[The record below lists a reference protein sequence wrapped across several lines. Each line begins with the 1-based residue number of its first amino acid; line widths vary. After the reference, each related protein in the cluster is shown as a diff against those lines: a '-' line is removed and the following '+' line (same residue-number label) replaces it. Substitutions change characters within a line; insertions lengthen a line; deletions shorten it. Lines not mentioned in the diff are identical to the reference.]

1 MKLRYIISCLLM
13 LFIVLPSVAQEQPQ
27 QTVLTGKITDIGGEP
42 LIGASIFIENEQQ
55 RNLNGTISDENG
67 NYRLAVPAG
76 NNLRVV
82 FSYIG
87 FKTKKVT
94 IGNQTTINTNLEEDA
109 FEYGSAEVVAERVQT
124 NSLGI
129 SQREQVS
136 SSQRFDVEQ
145 LEEVPMTS
153 IESGLQ
159 GRMANVDIISGADP
173 GSRST
178 IRIRGTSSLNANS
191 EPLIV
196 VDGIPYPTNFGD
208 DFNFATANDQD
219 FGALVN
225 ISPNDIESIEV
236 LKDAAATAIWGSQG
250 ANGVLVFKTKKGKK
264 GKTRFSFSTK
274 SEIKKEPNTI
284 PLLNGSQ
291 YVSLM
296 QDGIWN
302 SINDIGYQAG
312 SAYTNLL
319 FQSSEINF
327 DPEWVYF
334 DEYNQN
340 TNWVNEVTQLGYFL
354 DNNFSLS
361 GGGDKAIYRVSVG
374 YLRDMGTT
382 IGTSLDRFNSMASV
396 TYNFSNKL
404 SVSADMSYSQ
414 SLKDANWTEG
424 NFPSARSMAMRKM
437 PNMSPYVLD
446 DVGRRTTEYFTP
458 QENFQGSFANNKMY
472 NPVALVHESSNQ
484 TKADNA
490 RVIFRLRYQFN
501 PDLQYQG
508 TVGFD
513 TRTNKNTSFLPQSV
527 TGVLWTDPYFNRSAD
542 MLSDQLY
549 INTENK
555 LIYNKA
561 INDKNHI
568 ILSGLVQTNEARS
581 FGYVS
586 QTSGNASESLND
598 PTDGGA
604 VSKMESDNSMT
615 RRIATIANAHYTF
628 NGKYIIS
635 GGYRWEANSS
645 LGANNRWAGFPSI
658 GLAWHFGD
666 EPFMKDI
673 AGIEL
678 GKLRASWGKSGNPP
692 GGAFPYI
699 GTFSPITPG
708 YMDMVAISP
717 SSIQLEN
724 LRWETITQSN
734 IGIDFSLLEGRL
746 YVTAEVYD
754 RRTTDLL
761 QKDYSLP
768 SSTGFS
774 EVRYYNSGE
783 VYNRGWEMIFNYDAI
798 KREDLGISFNF
809 NIARNR
815 NKVEQLPDNMLFEN
829 YNFDNGEYA
838 HKIVEGN
845 PIGSFY
851 GYRYEGVYQDG
862 EQTYA
867 RDNDGN
873 LMYDINGELVYM
885 QNGNRRVY
893 PGDAKYEDVNGDG
906 VIDQFDIVYLGN
918 AMPLFTA
925 GGGFNIRWK
934 NFMLTTF
941 LHGRFGQKIVNQTRI
956 NTENM
961 YGTANQST
969 AVLKRWRHQGDD
981 TEIPRA
987 LYNEGYNYLG
997 SDRFVEDGSFVRLK
1011 TVSLRYS
1018 LPKAWLS
1025 KNNIERLDVF
1035 FTAQDLYT
1043 WTKYSGQDP
1052 EVNLSSNIYML
1063 SVDGASTPRP
1073 KRFALGINMNF

>member
-1 MKLRYIISCLLM
+1 MKTFYIISCMLM
-13 LFIVLPSVAQEQPQ
+13 LLVMPLRAQ
-27 QTVLTGKITDIGGEP
+27 QTVLTGKITDQSGEP
-42 LIGASIFIENEQQ
+42 LIGASVFVENDQQ
-55 RNLNGTISDENG
+55 RSLNGTVSDENG
-67 NYRLAVPAG
+67 NYRLAVPSDP
-76 NNLRVV
+76 NLTIV

-87 FKTKKVT
+87 FKTRKEVFT
-94 IGNQTTINTNLEEDA
+94 NETNLDITLYEDA
-109 FEYGSAEVVAERVQT
+109 FEYGSAEVVADRVEI

-129 SQREQVS
+129 SEREQVS
-136 SSQRFDVEQ
+136 SSQRFDVKK

-173 GSRST
+173 GSRSS

-196 VDGIPYPTNFGD
+196 VDGVPYPTNFGD

-250 ANGVLVFKTKKGKK
+250 ANGVLVFKTKKGRK

-274 SEIKKEPNTI
+274 SEVKREPNTV
-284 PLLNGSQ
+284 PLLDGAQ

-302 SINDIGYQAG
+302 SINDVGYLSG
-312 SAYTNLL
+312 SGYTQGL
-319 FQSSEINF
+319 FQTQEINF

-340 TNWVNEVTQLGYFL
+340 TNWTNEVTQLGYFL

-361 GGGDKAIYRVSVG
+361 GGGDKAIYRVSLG
-374 YLRDMGTT
+374 YLRDVGTT
-382 IGTSLDRFNSMASV
+382 MGTSLDRFNSMASV
-396 TYNFSNKL
+396 TYKFSNKL
-404 SVSADMSYSQ
+404 SVNADMSYSQ
-414 SLKDANWTEG
+414 SLKDANWTESG
-424 NFPSARSMAMRKM
+424 MASARGMAMLKM

-446 DVGRRTTEYFTP
+446 DNGNRTSEYFTP
-458 QENFQGSFANNKMY
+458 LENFQGSYASNKYY
-472 NPVALVHESSNQ
+472 NPVALVNESLNE

-490 RVIFRLRYQFN
+490 RVIFRLRYRFN
-501 PDLQYQG
+501 PDLEYSG

-513 TRTNKNTSFLPQSV
+513 ARTTKNRKFLPQSV
-527 TGVLWTDPYFNRSAD
+527 TGVLWTDPYFNRSSD
-542 MLSDQLY
+542 LLSDQLY

-555 LIYNKA
+555 LIFNKA
-561 INDKNHI
+561 ITDKHHVI
-568 ILSGLVQTNEARS
+568 MSGLVQTNEARS

-586 QTSGNASESLND
+586 ETSGNASGSLSD
-598 PTDGGA
+598 PTDGAA
-604 VSKMESDNSMT
+604 VASMKSDNSMS
-615 RRIATIANAHYTF
+615 RRIAAIANGHYTF
-628 NGKYIIS
+628 NGKYIVS

-645 LGANNRWAGFPSI
+645 LGASNRWAGFPSL
-658 GLAWHFGD
+658 GLAWQFGD
-666 EPFMKDI
+666 EPFMDGF

-678 GKLRASWGKSGNPP
+678 GKLRFSWGKSGNPP

-717 SSIQLEN
+717 ASIQLEN

-734 IGIDFSLLEGRL
+734 IGIDLSLMQGRL

-754 RRTTDLL
+754 RATTDLL

-768 SSTGFS
+768 SSTGFT

-783 VYNRGWEMIFNYDAI
+783 VYNRGWELIFNYDAI
-798 KREDLGISFNF
+798 RRDDFGLSFNF
-809 NIARNR
+809 NLARNR
-815 NKVEQLPDNMLFEN
+815 NKVVSLPENMLFEN
-829 YNFDNGEYA
+829 YTFDNGNYA

-851 GYRYEGVYQDG
+851 GYRYEGVYQNG
-862 EQTYA
+862 EETYA
-867 RDNDGN
+867 RDGEGN
-873 LMYDINGELVYM
+873 LMYDIDGELVYM

-918 AMPLFTA
+918 AMPVFTA

-934 NFMLTTF
+934 NFMFTTF

-969 AVLKRWRHQGDD
+969 AVLQRWRLEGDD

-997 SDRFVEDGSFVRLK
+997 SDRFVEDGSFIRLK

-1018 LPKAWLS
+1018 LPKAFLTKS
-1025 KNNIERLDVF
+1025 KIERFDVF

-1043 WTKYSGQDP
+1043 WTNYSGQDP

-1063 SVDGASTPRP
+1063 SVDRAATPRP
-1073 KRFALGINMNF
+1073 KRFALGVNMNF

>member
-1 MKLRYIISCLLM
+1 MKSIYILSSLLLLCLAFPLQ
-13 LFIVLPSVAQEQPQ
+13 AQQNL
-27 QTVLTGKITDIGGEP
+27 VTGTITDTNGEP
-42 LIGASIFIENEQQ
+42 LIGASVFVENDQQ
-55 RNLNGTISDENG
+55 RNLNGTISDANG
-67 NYRLAVPAG
+67 NYRLAIPPME
-76 NNLRVV
+76 NLNIV

-87 FKTKKVT
+87 FTTKRLAYSS
-94 IGNQTTINTNLEEDA
+94 QTKLNINLEEEA
-109 FEYGSAEVVAERVQT
+109 FEYGSAEVVAERVEV

-129 SQREQVS
+129 SAREQVAA
-136 SSQRFDVEQ
+136 SQRFDVEQ

-173 GSRST
+173 GSRSS

-196 VDGIPYPTNFGD
+196 VDGVPYPTNFGD

-274 SEIKKEPNTI
+274 SEVKKEPSTI
-284 PLLNGSQ
+284 PMLNGAQ

-302 SINDIGYQAG
+302 SVNDIGYQSGA
-312 SAYTNLL
+312 AYTGLL
-319 FQSSEINF
+319 FGTQEINF

-334 DEYNQN
+334 DEYNQD
-340 TNWVNEVTQLGYFL
+340 TDWVDEVTQLGYFL

-374 YLRDMGTT
+374 YLRDVGTT
-382 IGTSLDRFNSMASV
+382 IGTSLDRFNSLASV
-396 TYNFSNKL
+396 TYKFSNKL

-414 SLKDANWTEG
+414 SLKDANWTES
-424 NFPSARSMAMRKM
+424 NFPSARSMAMFKM

-446 DVGRRTTEYFTP
+446 QAGNRTTEYFTP
-458 QENFQGSFANNKMY
+458 LQNFQGSFGSNVY
-472 NPVALVHESSNQ
+472 NPVALVNESSNQ
-484 TKADNA
+484 TKADNS
-490 RVIFRLRYQFN
+490 RVIFRLKYQFN
-501 PDLQYQG
+501 PDFQYLG

-513 TRTNKNTSFLPQSV
+513 ARTTKNKKFLPQSA
-527 TGVLWTDPYFNRSAD
+527 TGVLWTDPYFNRSSD
-542 MLSDQLY
+542 LLSDQLY

-561 INDKNHI
+561 LNDRNHI
-568 ILSGLVQTNEARS
+568 ILSGLLQTNESRS

-586 QTSGNASESLND
+586 ETSGNASSALSD
-598 PTDGGA
+598 PTDGAA
-604 VSKMESDNSMT
+604 VASMKSDNSMS
-615 RRIATIANAHYTF
+615 RRISAITNGHYTF

-645 LGANNRWAGFPSI
+645 LGASNRWAGFPSL
-658 GLAWHFGD
+658 GLAWQFGD
-666 EPFMKDI
+666 EPFMNGI

-692 GGAFPYI
+692 GGAWPYI

-708 YMDMVAISP
+708 YMDMIAISP
-717 SSIQLEN
+717 NSIQLEN
-724 LRWETITQSN
+724 LKWETITQSN
-734 IGIDFSLLEGRL
+734 IGIDLSLLNGKL
-746 YVTAEVYD
+746 FLTAEVYD
-754 RRTTDLL
+754 RKTTDLL
-761 QKDYSLP
+761 QKNYSLP

-774 EVRYYNSGE
+774 QVGYYNSGE
-783 VYNRGWEMIFNYDAI
+783 VYNRGWELIFNYDAVR
-798 KREDLGISFNF
+798 REDWGLSFNINF
-809 NIARNR
+809 ARNR
-815 NKVEQLPDNMLFEN
+815 NEVVELPDNMLFEN
-829 YNFDNGEYA
+829 YTFGNEKYA

-851 GYRYEGVYQDG
+851 GYRYLGVYQNG
-862 EQTYA
+862 EETYA
-867 RDNDGN
+867 HDGDGK
-873 LMYDINGELVYM
+873 LMYDIEGDLVYTK
-885 QNGNRRVY
+885 NGNRRVF
-893 PGDAKYEDVNGDG
+893 PGDAKYEDINGDG
-906 VIDQFDIVYLGN
+906 VIDQYDIVYLGN
-918 AMPLFTA
+918 AMPVFTA
-925 GGGFNIRWK
+925 GGGFNLRWK

-941 LHGRFGQKIVNQTRI
+941 VHGRFGQKIVNQARMQ
-956 NTENM
+956 TENM

-969 AVLKRWRHQGDD
+969 AVLKRWRHEGDD

-987 LYNEGYNYLG
+987 LYNEGYNFLG
-997 SDRFVEDGSFVRLK
+997 SDRYVEDGSFIRLK

-1018 LPKAWLS
+1018 LPKAFLS
-1025 KNNIERLDVF
+1025 KNKIERFDIF

-1043 WTKYSGQDP
+1043 WTNYSGQDP
-1052 EVNLSSNIYML
+1052 EVSLSSNIYML
-1063 SVDGASTPRP
+1063 SVDNARTPRP
-1073 KRFALGINMNF
+1073 RRYALGINMNF

>member
-1 MKLRYIISCLLM
+1 MKSFYIISCLLM
-13 LFIVLPSVAQEQPQ
+13 LLIASPLRAQ
-27 QTVLTGKITDIGGEP
+27 QTVLTGKITDASGEP
-42 LIGASIFIENEQQ
+42 LIGASIFVENDQQ
-55 RNLNGTISDENG
+55 RNVNGTISDENG
-67 NYRLAVPAG
+67 NYRLAVPG
-76 NNLRVV
+76 QDGLKIV

-87 FKTKKVT
+87 FKTKKVDF
-94 IGNQTTINTNLEEDA
+94 GNQSTLDVTLMEEA

-129 SQREQVS
+129 SAREQTS
-136 SSQRFDVEQ
+136 SSQRFDIEQ
-145 LEEVPMTS
+145 LKEVPMTS

-191 EPLIV
+191 DPLIV
-196 VDGIPYPTNFGD
+196 VDGIPYPTNFSD
-208 DFNFATANDQD
+208 DFNFSTANDQD

-250 ANGVLVFKTKKGKK
+250 ANGVLVFKTKKGRK

-274 SEIKKEPNTI
+274 SEIKKEPSTI
-284 PLLNGSQ
+284 PLLDGSQ

-302 SINDIGYQAG
+302 SINDIGYLAG
-312 SAYTNLL
+312 AAYTNRL
-319 FQSSEINF
+319 FETQEINF
-327 DPEWVYF
+327 DPDWVYF
-334 DEYNQN
+334 DEYNQK
-340 TNWVNEVTQLGYFL
+340 TDWINEVSQLGHFL

-361 GGGDKAIYRVSVG
+361 GGGDKAIYRVSLG
-374 YLRDMGTT
+374 YLRDVGTT
-382 IGTSLDRFNSMASV
+382 TGTSLDRFNSLASV
-396 TYNFSNKL
+396 TYKFSNKL

-414 SLKDANWTEG
+414 SIKDANWSG
-424 NFPSARSMAMRKM
+424 NGISSARSMAMRKM

-446 DVGRRTTEYFTP
+446 DNGHRTSEYFTP
-458 QENFQGSFANNKMY
+458 LENFQGGFSSTGFY
-472 NPVALVHESSNQ
+472 NPVALVNESVNETQ
-484 TKADNA
+484 ADNA
-490 RVIFRLRYQFN
+490 RVIFRLKYRFN
-501 PDLQYQG
+501 PDLEYTG

-513 TRTNKNTSFLPQSV
+513 TRTTKNRKFLPQSV

-542 MLSDQLY
+542 LLSDQLY

-561 INDKNHI
+561 INDRNHV

-586 QTSGNASESLND
+586 ETSGNASGSLSD
-598 PTDGGA
+598 PTDGA
-604 VSKMESDNSMT
+604 SVASMKSDNSMS
-615 RRIATIANAHYTF
+615 RRVATIANAHYTF
-628 NGKYIIS
+628 NEKYIIS

-645 LGANNRWAGFPSI
+645 LGAANRWAGFPSV
-658 GLAWHFGD
+658 GVAWHFGD
-666 EPFMKDI
+666 EPFMKGL
-673 AGIEL
+673 AGIDL

-708 YMDMVAISP
+708 YIDMVAISP
-717 SSIQLEN
+717 ASIQLEN

-734 IGIDFSLLEGRL
+734 IGLDLSLMQGRL
-746 YVTAEVYD
+746 YITAEVYD
-754 RRTTDLL
+754 RLTTDLL

-774 EVRYYNSGE
+774 AVRYFNSGR
-783 VYNRGWEMIFNYDAI
+783 VYNRGWELIFNYDAL
-798 KREDLGISFNF
+798 KTEDLKVSFNF

-815 NKVEQLPDNMLFEN
+815 NKVEELPENMQFEN
-829 YNFDNGEYA
+829 YQFGNGKYA

-851 GYRYEGVYQDG
+851 GYRYQGVYQNG
-862 EQTYA
+862 EETYA
-867 RDNDGN
+867 RDGNGN
-873 LMYDINGELVYM
+873 LMYDIDGELVYM

-893 PGDAKYEDVNGDG
+893 PGDAKYEDINGDG
-906 VIDQFDIVYLGN
+906 VIDQYDIVYLGN

-925 GGGFNIRWK
+925 GGGFNVRYK

-941 LHGRFGQKIVNQTRI
+941 LHGRFGQKIVNETRI

-961 YGTANQST
+961 FSTSNQST
-969 AVLKRWRHQGDD
+969 AVLKRWRHEGDD
-981 TEIPRA
+981 TDIPRA

-1011 TVSLRYS
+1011 SISLRYS
-1018 LPKAWLS
+1018 LPKTFLT
-1025 KNNIERLDVF
+1025 KNKIDRFDVF
-1035 FTAQDLYT
+1035 FTVQDLYT
-1043 WTKYSGQDP
+1043 WTNYSGQDP

-1063 SVDGASTPRP
+1063 SVDQASTPRP
-1073 KRFALGINMNF
+1073 KRFAMGINMNF

>member
-1 MKLRYIISCLLM
+1 MKSLYLFSCLLLLM
-13 LFIVLPSVAQEQPQ
+13 AVSSLRAQQA
-27 QTVLTGKITDIGGEP
+27 VLTGNISDANGEP
-42 LIGASIFIENEQQ
+42 LIGASVFIENDQQ
-55 RNLNGTISDENG
+55 RNLSGTVSDANG
-67 NYRLAVPAG
+67 NYRLAIPPVDG
-76 NNLRVV
+76 IKIV

-87 FKTKKVT
+87 FKTKKVPY
-94 IGNQTTINTNLEEDA
+94 GNQSSLDVTLQEDA
-109 FEYGSAEVVAERVQT
+109 FEYGSAEVVADRVNV

-129 SQREQVS
+129 SEREQVS

-208 DFNFATANDQD
+208 DFNFSTANDQD

-250 ANGVLVFKTKKGKK
+250 ANGVLVFTTKKGRK

-274 SEIKKEPNTI
+274 TEMKKEPSTI
-284 PLLNGSQ
+284 PLLDGPQ
-291 YVSLM
+291 YASLV

-302 SINDIGYQAG
+302 SINDVGFNSG
-312 SAYTNLL
+312 LAYTQLL
-319 FQSSEINF
+319 FQTPEINF

-340 TNWVNEVTQLGYFL
+340 TNWMNEVTQLGYFL

-361 GGGDKAIYRVSVG
+361 GGGDKAIYRVSLG
-374 YLRDMGTT
+374 YLRDVGTS
-382 IGTSLDRFNSMASV
+382 IGTSLNRFNSMASV
-396 TYNFSNKL
+396 TYKFSNKL
-404 SVSADMSYSQ
+404 DVSADMSYSQ
-414 SLKDANWTEG
+414 SIKQANWTG
-424 NFPSARSMAMRKM
+424 NGISSARGMAMVKM

-446 DVGRRTTEYFTP
+446 ANGNRTSEYFTP
-458 QENFQGSFANNKMY
+458 LENFQGGFSSTKYF
-472 NPVALVHESSNQ
+472 NPVALVNESENQ
-484 TKADNA
+484 TLADNA
-490 RVIFRLRYQFN
+490 RVIFRLRYRFN
-501 PDLQYQG
+501 PDLQYTG

-513 TRTNKNTSFLPQSV
+513 TRTTKNEKFLPQSV

-542 MLSDQLY
+542 LLSDQLY

-555 LIYNKA
+555 LIYNKQL
-561 INDKNHI
+561 NDKNHI
-568 ILSGLVQTNEARS
+568 ILSGLIQTNEARS

-586 QTSGNASESLND
+586 ETSGNASASLSD
-598 PTDGGA
+598 PTGGA
-604 VSKMESDNSMT
+604 AVARMESDNSMS

-628 NGKYIIS
+628 NDKYILS

-658 GLAWHFGD
+658 GAAWHFGD
-666 EPFMKDI
+666 EQFLKDF
-673 AGIEL
+673 AGIEM

-708 YMDMVAISP
+708 YMNMVAISP
-717 SSIQLEN
+717 STIQLEN

-734 IGIDFSLLEGRL
+734 LGIDLSLMQGRL
-746 YVTAEVYD
+746 YITAELYD
-754 RRTTDLL
+754 RLTSDLL
-761 QKDYSLP
+761 QRDVSLP

-774 EVRYYNSGE
+774 SVKYYNSGK
-783 VYNRGWEMIFNYDAI
+783 VYNRGWELIFNYDAI
-798 KREDLGISFNF
+798 KRKDLTVSVNF

-815 NKVEQLPDNMLFEN
+815 NKVVELPDNLQFEN
-829 YNFDNGEYA
+829 YEFGNGEYA

-851 GYRYEGVYQDG
+851 GYRYQGVYQNG
-862 EQTYA
+862 EETYA
-867 RDNDGN
+867 RDNEGN
-873 LMYDINGELVYM
+873 LMHDIDGELVYR
-885 QNGNRRVY
+885 QNGNQRVF
-893 PGDAKYEDVNGDG
+893 PGDAKYEDINGDG
-906 VIDQFDIVYLGN
+906 VIDQYDIVYLGN

-925 GGGFNIRWK
+925 GGGVNVRYK

-961 YGTANQST
+961 QGVANQST
-969 AVLKRWRHQGDD
+969 AVLKRWRHEGDD
-981 TEIPRA
+981 TDIPRA
-987 LYNEGYNYLG
+987 LYGEGYNYLG

-1018 LPKAWLS
+1018 LPKNFLS
-1025 KNNIERLDVF
+1025 VNKIERFDVF
-1035 FTAQDLYT
+1035 FTVQDLMT
-1043 WTKYSGQDP
+1043 WTDYSGQDP

-1063 SVDGASTPRP
+1063 SVDKASTPRP
-1073 KRFALGINMNF
+1073 KRFAFGVNMNF